1 MLKST
6 LFALSVAFVA
16 VFSSATY
23 AEQKQTLGNWDVHYR
38 AFTSTFLAPKVATTY
53 GITRSASK
61 GVLNISV
68 LDKNTQAP
76 QELEVTG
83 QVVNPLGQ
91 IQSLEFQKI
100 TEAEAV
106 YYITQFDYTNAE
118 TLRFTINIGGEQTLK
133 FNQEFWLND

>member
-23 AEQKQTLGNWDVHYR
+23 AEQKQTLGNWDVHYS
-38 AFTSTFLAPKVATTY
+38 AFTSTFLVPKVAATY

-76 QELEVTG
+76 QEQEVTG

-106 YYITQFDYTNAE
+106 YYITQFNYTNAE
-118 TLRFTINIGGEQTLK
+118 TLRFTINIGDEQILK

>member
-1 MLKST
+1 ML
-6 LFALSVAFVA
+6 L
-16 VFSSATY
+16 
-23 AEQKQTLGNWDVHYR
+23 
-38 AFTSTFLAPKVATTY
+38 
-53 GITRSASK
+53 K

-118 TLRFTINIGGEQTLK
+118 TLRFTINIGDEQILK

>member
-1 MLKST
+1 M
-6 LFALSVAFVA
+6 
-16 VFSSATY
+16 
-23 AEQKQTLGNWDVHYR
+23 
-38 AFTSTFLAPKVATTY
+38 
-53 GITRSASK
+53 
-61 GVLNISV
+61 

-118 TLRFTINIGGEQTLK
+118 TLRFTINIGDEQTLK
-133 FNQEFWLND
+133 FNQEFLVERLTFDLVTHRFNTNGLDIAGFANVSYR